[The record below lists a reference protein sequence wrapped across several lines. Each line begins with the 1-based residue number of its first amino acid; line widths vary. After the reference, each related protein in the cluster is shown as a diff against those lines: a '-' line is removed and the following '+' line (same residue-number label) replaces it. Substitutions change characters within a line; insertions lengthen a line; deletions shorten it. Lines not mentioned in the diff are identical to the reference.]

1 MLTTVAEGRVYDWSH
16 AVGRGAAAGDGFN
29 QPCSIAPASQSIVY
43 VVSRGSENNFGSRV
57 SKVYVGAPGEEK
69 VHGEFCRYGTDPG
82 RALWPNSW
90 QWTSRQCLC
99 LR

>member
-29 QPCSIAPASQSIVY
+29 QPCSIAAASQGMIY
-43 VVSRGSENNFGSRV
+43 VVSRGNENNFGSRV

-69 VHGEFCRYGTDPG
+69 VDQDKAQDGK
-82 RALWPNSW
+82 
-90 QWTSRQCLC
+90 
-99 LR
+99 